1 MLIIQRRWTLFL
13 KPGFWL
19 LLGCLACL
27 ALNIWFIHTHPLLY
41 WGDAYVRL
49 VKRDQLFITPWP
61 PLLQTFLFIVTRLSD
76 DLTMLR
82 SLLALL
88 GPLTLIAFYR
98 LAALVFNPTT
108 ALIAVVWLAANKLFM
123 ALASVPYQELLFLSL
138 LFAALYHLRQ
148 MAQNAPLNC
157 APCKNLPITYK
168 HLAVIFVNLACLARY
183 EGFLL
188 VLILATAELDQWFR
202 QGRVGR
208 GLVQGVRT
216 LLLYGTAALLW
227 GAGQAASV
235 LAWGSTAVSFPNPL
249 ELPGRLLGLAGELVW
264 AGRLEILGLAL
275 VGLVAAAAHAGKN
288 GRYPVLA
295 AFLFLNVC
303 LLIVGDFFSP
313 GNLRRP
319 FLPTVFLILYA
330 AVGIT
335 RLLSGEGRP
344 PLLLAGHTWVRRV
357 SLVLL
362 VAAIAGLSAVDGL
375 RFMNGAANEPVYGT
389 AYVAAAWFNEVRP
402 ETPEEARV
410 VLFTDLPI
418 QAYVFSLYTAVPLD
432 KITVCSPLT
441 EGSTATPCP
450 EVTTRPA
457 CYIRLA
463 EDSFVPDCSF
473 EAGPDAAA
481 KKLTTDLTDDT
492 DQHG

>member
-1 MLIIQRRWTLFL
+1 MVG

-19 LLGCLACL
+19 LLLCLACL
-27 ALNIWFIHTHPLLY
+27 ALNVWFIHTHPLLY

-61 PLLQTFLFIVTRLSD
+61 PLLQAFLFIVTRLSD
-76 DLTMLR
+76 DLAVLR
-82 SLLALL
+82 GLLALFA
-88 GPLTLIAFYR
+88 PLTLIAFYR
-98 LAALVFNPTT
+98 LAALVFNRTT
-108 ALIAVVWLAANKLFM
+108 ALIAAVWLAANKLFM

-157 APCKNLPITYK
+157 APYKNLPITHK

-188 VLILATAELDQWFR
+188 VLILVVAELGQGFR
-202 QGRVGR
+202 QGRMGC

-216 LLLYGTAALLW
+216 LLLYGAVPLLW
-227 GAGQAASV
+227 AAGQAAAI
-235 LAWGSTAVSFPNPL
+235 LAWENTAVSTLDPFHL
-249 ELPGRLLGLAGELVW
+249 LYRLVALAGELAW
-264 AGRLEILGLAL
+264 AGRPEILGLAL
-275 VGLVAAAAHAGKN
+275 VGLVAAAGKN

-295 AFLFLNVC
+295 AFLFLNVG
-303 LLIVGDFFSP
+303 LLTAGDFFSP

-330 AVGIT
+330 AVGLT
-335 RLLSGEGRP
+335 RLLSAEGRR
-344 PLLLAGHTWVRRV
+344 PLLLAGHTWARRV
-357 SLVLL
+357 SLVLP
-362 VAAIAGLSAVDGL
+362 VVAIAGLSAVDGL
-375 RFMNGAANEPVYGT
+375 RFMDGAANEPVYHI
-389 AYVAAAWFNEVRP
+389 AYAAAAWFNETRP
-402 ETPEEARV
+402 EIPEETRL
-410 VLFTDLPI
+410 VLITGLPI

-450 EVTTRPA
+450 EVTTWPV
-457 CYIRLA
+457 CFIRLA
-463 EDSFVPDCSF
+463 EDSFVPDYCP
-473 EAGPDAAA
+473 EM
-481 KKLTTDLTDDT
+481 
-492 DQHG
+492 